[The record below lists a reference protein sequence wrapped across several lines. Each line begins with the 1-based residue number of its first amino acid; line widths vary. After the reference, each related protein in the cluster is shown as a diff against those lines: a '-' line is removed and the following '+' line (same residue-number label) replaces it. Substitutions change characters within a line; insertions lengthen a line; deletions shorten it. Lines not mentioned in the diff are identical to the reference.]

1 MNKISASSL
10 KGKLAELEELALID
24 VREEGAFAESHL
36 LFAVSIPLDRLE
48 LSFADLVPRQNTPV
62 VLCDDGSGRAE
73 MAAECL
79 TRFGYTSIEI
89 LDDGIAGWDEA
100 GYELF
105 SGVNVPSKAFGEFVE
120 YEYGTPHLPAEEL
133 KGKIEAGEDIVVLDS
148 RPLQEFL
155 RMSIPGAICCPG
167 AELVYRVPEIVAH
180 PETLVVVNCAG
191 RTRSIIPVSYTH
203 LTLPTKA

>member
-10 KGKLAELEELALID
+10 KGKLTELGELALID

-89 LDDGIAGWDEA
+89 IDGGIAGWDEA

-105 SGVNVPSKAFGEFVE
+105 SGVNVQSKAFGEFVE
-120 YEYGTPHLPAEEL
+120 
-133 KGKIEAGEDIVVLDS
+133 
-148 RPLQEFL
+148 
-155 RMSIPGAICCPG
+155 
-167 AELVYRVPEIVAH
+167 
-180 PETLVVVNCAG
+180 
-191 RTRSIIPVSYTH
+191 
-203 LTLPTKA
+203 